1 LKTNYNSALRR
12 MIGCKDEDY
21 LIYSLLFI
29 PFTQEQRERIHHKAI
44 TRTVGGKFN
53 MVKKPKPYM
62 TDVEVSNALER
73 YEDMGYDKLPAWL
86 KREMDARQLPIHKR
100 HPDDVDKIIAEP
112 DAREHRIMN
121 KELTIQDYVNK
132 YKRGQSLTLIT

>member
-29 PFTQEQRERIHHKAI
+29 PFTPEQRERIHHKTI

-73 YEDMGYDKLPAWL
+73 YEDMGYDRLPAWL

>member
-1 LKTNYNSALRR
+1 MKTDCNSALRR

-21 LIYSLLFI
+21 HSYSLLFI
-29 PFTQEQRERIHHKAI
+29 PFTQEQKERIHHKTV

-132 YKRGQSLTLIT
+132 YKHGQSLTLIT

>member
-1 LKTNYNSALRR
+1 MKTNCNSALRR
-12 MIGCKDEDY
+12 MIGCQDEDY
-21 LIYSLLFI
+21 HLYNLLFT
-29 PFTQEQRERIHHKAI
+29 PFTLEQKERIHHKTV
-44 TRTVGGKFN
+44 TRIVGGKFN
-53 MVKKPKPYM
+53 MAKKPKPYM

>member
-1 LKTNYNSALRR
+1 MKTNYNSALRR

-29 PFTQEQRERIHHKAI
+29 PFTQEQKERIHHKTV

>member
-1 LKTNYNSALRR
+1 MKTDCNSALRR

-21 LIYSLLFI
+21 LIYNLLFT
-29 PFTQEQRERIHHKAI
+29 PFTPEQKERMHHKTI

>member
-1 LKTNYNSALRR
+1 MKTNYNSALRR

-21 LIYSLLFI
+21 LTYSLLFT
-29 PFTQEQRERIHHKAI
+29 PFTQEQKERIHHKTV

-86 KREMDARQLPIHKR
+86 KREMDSRQLPIHKR